1 MTDTTE
7 KVIDTTADVVGEM
20 AQQAEGM
27 ENMIRSLNRT
37 KVQFYILGMAVGGLT
52 GALIGFRVAYKK
64 AELKYTKIAD
74 EEISEMRQHYR
85 EKRMAMESEVAKRPL
100 EDLTKELGYSSPES
114 KTDSPPMA
122 IQPPSLV
129 TDEDQEDE
137 QEGDEEPE
145 EPVEPVVR
153 NIFRREEPEIVDENW
168 DYHEELRRRSPDNPY
183 VIHYDERHEMD
194 GYQQVTLTWYE
205 LDNVVCN
212 EDDEVMDPDERGNI
226 IGTNTLNRFGHGSG
240 SPEIVFVRNDK
251 LEIVFEIFKSPNSF
265 AEEVHGFK
273 HDDLAYG
280 NLERMRKKER
290 DEQED

>member
-7 KVIDTTADVVGEM
+7 KVIDTAADAVGEM
-20 AQQAEGM
+20 AHQAEGM
-27 ENMIRSLNRT
+27 ETAIRSLSRV

-52 GALIGFRVAYKK
+52 GAVIGFRVAYKK

-74 EEISEMRQHYR
+74 KEISEMREHYR
-85 EKRMAMESEVAKRPL
+85 EKRVAMESEITKRPL
-100 EDLTKELGYSSPES
+100 EEIVKEQGYSSPDA
-114 KTDSPPMA
+114 KTASPPMA

-129 TDEDQEDE
+129 PAQDQEDE
-137 QEGDEEPE
+137 QEEP
-145 EPVEPVVR
+145 PVR
-153 NIFRREEPEIVDENW
+153 NIFRPEEPEIVDDNW
-168 DYHEELRRRSPDNPY
+168 NYRDELRRRTPDTPY

-205 LDNVVCN
+205 LDNVICD
-212 EDDEVMDPDERGNI
+212 EDDEVMDPEDRANI
-226 IGTNTLNRFGHGSG
+226 IGGDTLNRFGHGSG

-251 LEIVFEIFKSPNSF
+251 LEIVYEICRSPNSF

-273 HDDLAYG
+273 HDDLGYG
-280 NLERMRKKER
+280 NIERMRKKER